1 MDFLGGAVPPAVAAR
16 LAAAHNPASLQAE
29 VIAVDGGMDRGTTD
43 SDDGKKEKA
52 SASFTVKV
60 STTHD
65 GYNSYTVKRRYRQF
79 DALQTQLKAQFKGVP
94 ELPAKDSFARKDGA
108 YLEKRRSG
116 LDVYLRALVADPV
129 LAACEDTRQF
139 LELASAR
146 ARGSGCGRR
155 RARGG
160 GSARRPRDHP
170 ASRRR
175 RPRALGRARR
185 GRCGGGHFVSALAS
199 IVRLGDQVLVAV
211 KCEPIE

>member
-1 MDFLGGAVPPAVAAR
+1 
-16 LAAAHNPASLQAE
+16 
-29 VIAVDGGMDRGTTD
+29 MDRGTTD

-116 LDVYLRALVADPV
+116 LDVYLRALVADASSRNWRV
-129 LAACEDTRQF
+129 SSHAART
-139 LELASAR
+139 
-146 ARGSGCGRR
+146 
-155 RARGG
+155 
-160 GSARRPRDHP
+160 GSAT
-170 ASRRR
+170 
-175 RPRALGRARR
+175 RARR
-185 GRCGGGHFVSALAS
+185 
-199 IVRLGDQVLVAV
+199 
-211 KCEPIE
+211 